1 MSDVPLSMEGFPLT
15 DLIGKEVNVKI
26 ISGKTPITRL
36 MYNQK
41 KNLAEIL
48 WHIEPVSSNGDYKL
62 RILLISRCKISKSSQ
77 AGFKTSYSIRYSNVK
92 LSEVENGTMFDVN
105 TSNMK
110 ELLSTLILN
119 KI

>member
-41 KNLAEIL
+41 KI
-48 WHIEPVSSNGDYKL
+48 
-62 RILLISRCKISKSSQ
+62 
-77 AGFKTSYSIRYSNVK
+77 
-92 LSEVENGTMFDVN
+92 
-105 TSNMK
+105 
-110 ELLSTLILN
+110 
-119 KI
+119 